1 MISAP
6 ANKQLI
12 EWPSST
18 LWFDEDGI
26 VYSIAKKSAN
36 RSLEET
42 KKSVEEF
49 RKLLGDKKVCMLA
62 DISNASPTSRELREY
77 SAKVL
82 PEFIKAMA
90 MVSRSPAG
98 KMLAN
103 LFFALKPQS
112 FPTKVFT
119 SEEEARKWLTQYL

>member
-6 ANKQLI
+6 VNKQLI

-26 VYSIAKKSAN
+26 VYSISKKSAN
-36 RSLEET
+36 RSLEDT

-62 DISNASPTSRELREY
+62 DISNAKPTSREIREY

-103 LFFALKPQS
+103 LFFALKTQP

-119 SEEEARKWLTQYL
+119 SEEEARKWLNQYL